1 MTKTRR
7 LIWHAA
13 IVSLTSLLPAM
24 ARAEDPP
31 TLAWIQQFGTDKHE
45 AATGVDFDHLGNVFV
60 SGYTF
65 TLPSTNDGWLS
76 KFDSSGNRLW
86 TTDFSGRPEGVAV
99 DGLGNAFV
107 THNLG
112 DIPAPGVKKFDSLGN
127 LLWARQ
133 LPIPRSAA
141 NAIAVDDLGNPYITG
156 GANADAFVTKYDSEG
171 DLLWTG
177 QFVPTETQDVGRDIS
192 VDSQG
197 NAYITGVINGV
208 NGGPNARPHDAFVAK
223 YDAGGNLLWTRELA
237 TSASDFGNA
246 ISVDGL
252 GNVFVAGTT
261 RGSLGGPIQ
270 GELDAFVAKYDEL
283 GNLHWIRQLGD
294 EQINGATV
302 DNLGNVVVS
311 GHRAGDIS
319 LAKYDAAGE
328 LFWSHQFNVGLIG
341 GAQNAVVTDK
351 LGRIYL
357 AGGPIGGEADAY
369 LARFDQAAVPEPAT
383 SVLAGLAGVWT
394 VSRLRRRN

>member
-1 MTKTRR
+1 M
-7 LIWHAA
+7 
-13 IVSLTSLLPAM
+13 
-24 ARAEDPP
+24 
-31 TLAWIQQFGTDKHE
+31 
-45 AATGVDFDHLGNVFV
+45 
-60 SGYTF
+60 
-65 TLPSTNDGWLS
+65 
-76 KFDSSGNRLW
+76 
-86 TTDFSGRPEGVAV
+86 VAV
-99 DGLGNAFV
+99 LA
-107 THNLG
+107 
-112 DIPAPGVKKFDSLGN
+112 
-127 LLWARQ
+127 
-133 LPIPRSAA
+133 
-141 NAIAVDDLGNPYITG
+141 
-156 GANADAFVTKYDSEG
+156 
-171 DLLWTG
+171 
-177 QFVPTETQDVGRDIS
+177 
-192 VDSQG
+192 
-197 NAYITGVINGV
+197 
-208 NGGPNARPHDAFVAK
+208 
-223 YDAGGNLLWTRELA
+223 RELA